1 MAYGKHVVVELL
13 NRTSIVRV
21 IGEFLHLRKR
31 LGNPNEYVA
40 RCPFHTERTPSFTVN
55 EAKQFYHCFGCG
67 ATGNALRFVMEHQ
80 GVDFISAVKVVA
92 RISKFRLPNGPPPS
106 RKKMSDRAKR
116 RKKVAYVNRKKERSA
131 LSEEK
136 FQYVY

>member
-1 MAYGKHVVVELL
+1 MAYGKPVVVELL

-21 IGEFLHLRKR
+21 IGEFLNLRKR
-31 LGNPNEYVA
+31 RGNPNEYVA
-40 RCPFHTERTPSFTVN
+40 RCPFHAERTPSFTVTK
-55 EAKQFYHCFGCG
+55 AKNFYHCFGCG

-106 RKKMSDRAKR
+106 KKKMKDKAKR
-116 RKKVAYVNRKKERSA
+116 RKKVAYMQRKKERYE

-136 FQYVY
+136 FQMVF